1 MPEDQDNQIERR
13 EPGGISRWSESTR
26 RGSDAAGFVRGLA
39 NRRTGS
45 NLPST
50 ISTYEFSLKWGTEG
64 EGDGQ
69 FHGPFDVAVASD
81 GSVYVADFRNNRIQ
95 RFTSE
100 GVFLSK
106 WGGQVPDA
114 GDESLPAHV
123 AVGPDGSVYVAYGFN
138 QPIQKFTSEGVFLRQ
153 WGTEGSDDG
162 QFPYLADIAV
172 GPDGSVYVVDREN
185 NLIQKFTS
193 EGVLITK
200 WGSVGRVD
208 GEFDGLGGRGD
219 GELSWPGAIEVAPD
233 GSVYLADLGNERI
246 QKFTSGGAFLNKW
259 DVNFG
264 GYTWRENFTGI
275 TVTPDGIV
283 HFVSFTDFD
292 PAIQKFTSEGVSLGQ
307 WGTRG
312 SGDGEF
318 ARPQGLAV
326 GPDGSFYVA
335 DIANRRIQK
344 FSPRT

>member
-1 MPEDQDNQIERR
+1 M
-13 EPGGISRWSESTR
+13 
-26 RGSDAAGFVRGLA
+26 DAADYVAGLA
-39 NRRTGS
+39 KADSG
-45 NLPST
+45 LPST
-50 ISTYEFSLKWGTEG
+50 VPADVTYEFALKWGTEG

-69 FHGPFDVAVASD
+69 FDWPCDVAVGPD

-95 RFTSE
+95 RFTSD
-100 GVFLSK
+100 GVFLNK

-114 GDESLPAHV
+114 GHERLPAHI
-123 AVGPDGSVYVAYGFN
+123 AAAPDGSVYVAYGFN

-153 WGTEGSDDG
+153 WGTGGSDDG
-162 QFPYLADIAV
+162 QFAYLADIAV
-172 GPDGSVYVVDREN
+172 GPDGSVYVVDRQN

-200 WGSVGRVD
+200 WGSVASVD
-208 GEFDGLGGRGD
+208 GEFSELPWGRGD

-326 GPDGSFYVA
+326 APDGSVYVS
-335 DIANRRIQK
+335 DTYNHRIQK
-344 FSPRT
+344 FTVGP